1 MICEFVK
8 TACDKECAVFK
19 IIMSITPCA
28 EPVDGDTTGSVAL
41 STLPTPNAQV
51 QCESWHQST
60 KVCQVC
66 AIVSVLGRAPLLSAK
81 NIKELEDSQPRR
93 ALNSPWASYLLAMQG
108 KVAGQTTNDG
118 PCLTNVL
125 PGSWN
130 SRDWIFMA
138 SWLLFF
144 CRHLFPRMFR
154 INYISPF

>member
-118 PCLTNVL
+118 PLLDECSSRELKQ
-125 PGSWN
+125 PGL
-130 SRDWIFMA
+130 DIHGFMA
-138 SWLLFF
+138 SF
-144 CRHLFPRMFR
+144 CLSSFVSS
-154 INYISPF
+154 NVSD